1 MEPLFIYLLKSSGL
15 IALFFISY
23 HILLRKET
31 FFTSNRWFLLSGLAT
46 AVVLPL
52 LVYTK
57 VVWVEPIATTIDL
70 STIPVVTAIE
80 QKTFLDY
87 VPLIMASI
95 YGIGMLV
102 LAIKFLYDFY
112 SLRRLLKGKSMHFQ
126 ADYRWVD
133 TKENLAPFSF
143 FKTIVYNS
151 ALYSPTELE
160 NILEH
165 EKVHSDQNHTLDV
178 LIARVFCIVFWF
190 NPFVWF
196 YKKAVLQ
203 NLEFIAD
210 SEALKKISDKKA
222 YQITLLKITT
232 QENCVAI
239 TNHFYQSLIKKRI
252 VMLNQNQSN
261 KRNSWKYFTVL
272 PALIAF
278 MFLFQIE
285 TVAQEKVKGTEKISI
300 SSDQKLALHITA
312 SSTEKDIEREA
323 DFFKKEFN
331 IDIIYSNLEFDSNA
345 KITGIKI
352 ILKDANGI
360 VKEYFVSGEKAI
372 KPFSIFVEKTKDGK
386 LNFGFSTASKNE
398 LDQHLNLVKT
408 KEEAHQENFEIKKET
423 NFWTINNFKKD
434 GLQYLVIVNGKTQDE
449 NEKIKI
455 PLEQEIIT
463 VNQIEADAA
472 IAKYGSLGKNGA
484 VEIKTGIQTNIKK
497 LTTTSGTK
505 SSSDE
510 NESKTPKQESKTISI
525 WTNNTSTSNNSQLT
539 TSVRNSTQIGQ
550 NKIDPTNLNGNK
562 VTQTTRTITIE
573 QTEKDGIPGNASY
586 FIDGIKVSKE
596 EVDKISPNLME
607 RMDVTKSTAS
617 GTVTKITT
625 KKKLDD
631 KSQAAE
637 DLKQAKKDRAQAI
650 QDRKQALEDRKQA
663 IQDRK
668 QAIEDRKQA
677 LDDQNNN

>member
-15 IALFFISY
+15 IALFLLSY
-23 HILLRKET
+23 HMLLRKET
-31 FFTSNRWFLLSGLAT
+31 FFISNRWFLLSGLVT

-57 VVWVEPIATTIDL
+57 VVWVEPVATTIDW
-70 STIPVVTAIE
+70 STIPASPVIK
-80 QKTFLDY
+80 QKTFMDY

-112 SLRRLLKGKSMHFQ
+112 SLRRLLKGKSVHFQ
-126 ADYRWVD
+126 ADYKWVD

-285 TVAQEKVKGTEKISI
+285 TVAQEKVKEKTTSLQLNQDETTNIKVNQINGSVKKLEKSLLSDANNEDIDANTEIYIDGKKVSKEELDSTNPDAIATMNVSKIN
-300 SSDQKLALHITA
+300 DK
-312 SSTEKDIEREA
+312 ST
-323 DFFKKEFN
+323 
-331 IDIIYSNLEFDSNA
+331 
-345 KITGIKI
+345 IKI
-352 ILKDANGI
+352 I
-360 VKEYFVSGEKAI
+360 
-372 KPFSIFVEKTKDGK
+372 TKKNTDTN
-386 LNFGFSTASKNE
+386 LSTYNPDE
-398 LDQHLNLVKT
+398 TTDLNL
-408 KEEAHQENFEIKKET
+408 
-423 NFWTINNFKKD
+423 
-434 GLQYLVIVNGKTQDE
+434 
-449 NEKIKI
+449 EK
-455 PLEQEIIT
+455 L
-463 VNQIEADAA
+463 
-472 IAKYGSLGKNGA
+472 
-484 VEIKTGIQTNIKK
+484 
-497 LTTTSGTK
+497 
-505 SSSDE
+505 
-510 NESKTPKQESKTISI
+510 
-525 WTNNTSTSNNSQLT
+525 
-539 TSVRNSTQIGQ
+539 
-550 NKIDPTNLNGNK
+550 DPTNLNGTK
-562 VTQTTRTITIE
+562 VSKTTRTVKIIKRE
-573 QTEKDGIPGNASY
+573 SNGIPDDTEVY
-586 FIDGIKVSKE
+586 IDGKRVSSLEAETMDPTLISTMNVSKSGDTNKNSIHITSKKYQNNGTMQQLPVPPTPPIPPTFNVKPPKAPKFPKAPKAPKGDPKTGDKKEWATFEKKME
-596 EVDKISPNLME
+596 EFEKQMEDIKPEMEEFDKKMAEFDKQME
-607 RMDVTKSTAS
+607 PFNAKMEVFEKKM
-617 GTVTKITT
+617 KIYE
-625 KKKLDD
+625 K
-631 KSQAAE
+631 QME
-637 DLKQAKKDRAQAI
+637 EYQAKLKAN
-650 QDRKQALEDRKQA
+650 K
-663 IQDRK
+663 
-668 QAIEDRKQA
+668 
-677 LDDQNNN
+677 

>member
-15 IALFFISY
+15 ISLFFVSY

-57 VVWVEPIATTIDL
+57 VVWVEPVATTIDW
-70 STIPVVTAIE
+70 STIPAAPVIK
-80 QKTFLDY
+80 QKTFMDY
-87 VPLIMASI
+87 VPLILASI

-102 LAIKFLYDFY
+102 LSIKFLYDCY

-210 SEALKKISDKKA
+210 SEALKNISDKKA

-272 PALIAF
+272 PALVAF

-285 TVAQEKVKGTEKISI
+285 VVAQEKVQKVTTKIQTTSPANTEVIQQDSIKKMKTILVSNDKNKGMDADTEIYIDGKKVTKQELDSTNPDDIATMNVSKNDSKSTIYIVLKEKEI
-300 SSDQKLALHITA
+300 SS
-312 SSTEKDIEREA
+312 
-323 DFFKKEFN
+323 
-331 IDIIYSNLEFDSNA
+331 
-345 KITGIKI
+345 
-352 ILKDANGI
+352 
-360 VKEYFVSGEKAI
+360 
-372 KPFSIFVEKTKDGK
+372 PSIFESNKPT
-386 LNFGFSTASKNE
+386 NE
-398 LDQHLNLVKT
+398 LDLDKT
-408 KEEAHQENFEIKKET
+408 
-423 NFWTINNFKKD
+423 
-434 GLQYLVIVNGKTQDE
+434 
-449 NEKIKI
+449 
-455 PLEQEIIT
+455 
-463 VNQIEADAA
+463 
-472 IAKYGSLGKNGA
+472 
-484 VEIKTGIQTNIKK
+484 
-497 LTTTSGTK
+497 
-505 SSSDE
+505 
-510 NESKTPKQESKTISI
+510 
-525 WTNNTSTSNNSQLT
+525 
-539 TSVRNSTQIGQ
+539 
-550 NKIDPTNLNGNK
+550 DPTNLNGIKGPRGTYTVKK
-562 VTQTTRTITIE
+562 VYTTSQKE
-573 QTEKDGIPGNASY
+573 GIPLDAEY
-586 FIDGIKVSKE
+586 FINGKKVSPLE
-596 EVDKISPNLME
+596 AESLSPNIISSV
-607 RMDVTKSTAS
+607 DVQKNGVSGKNSIHIVTKSYVDNRVSLPEPPTPPTPPTFNFATPKAPNFPKAPVAPK
-617 GTVTKITT
+617 GDPKTGD
-625 KKKLDD
+625 KKEWATFEKKMEEFEKKMKAIAPEIAEFD
-631 KSQAAE
+631 KKMAE
-637 DLKQAKKDRAQAI
+637 FDKQMEPFNAKMEIFDKKMKTYEKQMEEYQAKLKAN
-650 QDRKQALEDRKQA
+650 K
-663 IQDRK
+663 
-668 QAIEDRKQA
+668 
-677 LDDQNNN
+677 